1 MAQYTI
7 HQNSGK
13 FIVVV
18 AMGGH
23 FAVWNRKQGRGE
35 VTIPVR
41 TKAQA
46 DLVCDKLNRRDH
58 NGTIEVLGDGTVA

>member
-18 AMGGH
+18 ARGGH
-23 FAVWNRKQGRGE
+23 YAVWNRKQGRGE

-46 DLVCDKLNRRDH
+46 DVLCENLNRREKT
-58 NGTIEVLGDGTVA
+58 GTIEVLGDGTIV

>member
-18 AMGGH
+18 ARGGH
-23 FAVWNRKQGRGE
+23 YAVWNRKQGRGE

-46 DLVCDKLNRRDH
+46 DVLCENLNRRKH
-58 NGTIEVLGDGTVA
+58 TGTIEVLGDGTIV